1 MVSAGLIVLA
11 YMGGG
16 VALLLVQALSI
27 LLVITFGFVLFNFAV
42 VGVFFVFCI
51 KWP

>member
-27 LLVITFGFVLFNFAV
+27 LLVITFGFVLFNFDV